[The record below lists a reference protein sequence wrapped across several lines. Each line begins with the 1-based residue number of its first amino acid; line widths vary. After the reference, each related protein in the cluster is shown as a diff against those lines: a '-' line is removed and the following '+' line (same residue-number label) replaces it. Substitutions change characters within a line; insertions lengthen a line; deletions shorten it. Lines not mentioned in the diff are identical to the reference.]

1 MLIRHARPE
10 DVEIM
15 GDIEGRSYPPEE
27 GASTE
32 RIRERVKAYPECFWL
47 LEEDQC
53 ITGFICGLECDQDV
67 LVDEMYENT
76 GFHDPNGKWLLIFS
90 VVTSPDFRHQK
101 VASRLMEKVI
111 ADNKTRGKKGIV
123 LTCKEALKP
132 FYEQFGFVSEGVSVS
147 THGGA
152 VWYQMRLTH

>member
-1 MLIRHARPE
+1 MSIRHAE
-10 DVEIM
+10 TADVEIM

-47 LEEDQC
+47 LEEDNK
-53 ITGFICGLECDQDV
+53 IKGFICGLQSNQDT

-76 GFHDPNGKWLLIFS
+76 AFHDPDGDWLLLFS
-90 VVTSPDFRHQK
+90 VVTSPDFRRQH
-101 VASRLMEKVI
+101 VASRLMKRAI
-111 ADNKTRGKKGIV
+111 ADNKARGKKGIV
-123 LTCKEALKP
+123 LTCKDNLKP
-132 FYEQFGFVSEGVSVS
+132 FYEKFGFVSEGVSVS

-152 VWYQMRLTH
+152 VWYQMRLCH